1 MSSELEETTQNSRI
15 SIPLAVVLE
24 RTIDRSKRWVVPS
37 WSLYTVVSG
46 DNLESQRQQ
55 IRTAED
61 SDRQLFFHG
70 GLSLDLFKDGG
81 EGYWYNLL
89 SSDPYLFVACE
100 GEPDAMEI
108 VPFYVTANQDEAVG
122 HLETDDIVLSIPMP
136 EDIRELLE
144 HYVVNHYQPAEKKK
158 RKRRDWLQD
167 SIRAVDRGTRANEKH
182 D

>member
-1 MSSELEETTQNSRI
+1 MSGEPEETANSSRI

-37 WSLYTVVSG
+37 WSVYTVVSG
-46 DNLESQRQQ
+46 ENLQDQRQQ
-55 IRTAED
+55 IPTTED
-61 SDRQLFFHG
+61 NDRQFFFHG

-100 GEPDAMEI
+100 GEPGAMEI
-108 VPFYVTANQDEAVG
+108 LPFYITANQDEAVG

-136 EDIRELLE
+136 EEIRELLE
-144 HYVVNHYQPAEKKK
+144 QYVVNHYQPVEKKK

-167 SIRAVDRGTRANEKH
+167 SIRAGRRVNEKH

>member
-1 MSSELEETTQNSRI
+1 MSGEPHDAAQSSRI
-15 SIPLAVVLE
+15 SIPLAVVLV

-37 WSLYTVVSG
+37 WSVYTVVSG
-46 DNLESQRQQ
+46 ENLEHQRQK
-55 IRTAED
+55 IPTAEE
-61 SDRQLFFHG
+61 SDKQFFFHG

-136 EDIRELLE
+136 EEIRELLE
-144 HYVVNHYQPAEKKK
+144 HYVVNHYRPVEKKK
-158 RKRRDWLQD
+158 RKRRDWLKD
-167 SIRAVDRGTRANEKH
+167 SIRTGTRANEKN

>member
-1 MSSELEETTQNSRI
+1 MSAESELTAKNSRI

-24 RTIDRSKRWVVPS
+24 RTIDRSKRWVVPN
-37 WSLYTVVSG
+37 WSVYTVVSG
-46 DNLESQRQQ
+46 ENLEHQHQQ
-55 IRTAED
+55 IPFRED
-61 SDRQLFFHG
+61 PDRQFFFYG

-100 GEPDAMEI
+100 GEPGAMEI
-108 VPFYVTANQDEAVG
+108 EPFYVTANQDEAVG

-136 EDIRELLE
+136 EEIRELLE
-144 HYVVNHYQPAEKKK
+144 HYVVNHYQPVEKKK
-158 RKRRDWLQD
+158 RKRRDWLED
-167 SIRAVDRGTRANEKH
+167 SIKAGVRENDKH

>member
-1 MSSELEETTQNSRI
+1 MGNDAKQAKQSSRI
-15 SIPLAVVLE
+15 SIPIAVVLE
-24 RTIDRSKRWVVPS
+24 RTVDRSKRWVVPS
-37 WSLYTVVSG
+37 WSVYTVVSG
-46 DNLESQRQQ
+46 ENLDPVQQ
-55 IRTAED
+55 QVSGSGDD
-61 SDRQLFFHG
+61 STQLFFHG

-89 SSDPYLFVACE
+89 SSDPYLFIACE

-108 VPFYVTANQDEAVG
+108 TPFYVTANQDEAMG

-136 EDIRELLE
+136 AAIRELLE
-144 HYVVNHYQPAEKKK
+144 RYVVDHFQPVEKKK

-167 SIRAVDRGTRANEKH
+167 SIRAGEQPKQNH